1 MGGDERTRMWVCN
14 RQEEYMLPRVPIHD
28 NVPTQPHVLL
38 AAHGQQHS
46 LSSSPAGSLKH
57 STSPSSTSN
66 SNSSSISLPIRNN
79 LVKIEAALAKFDL
92 LSDIV
97 AIHRKE
103 QSLYSGDDSE
113 LEAELGDY
121 YENEKAW
128 PEAYSRRGVSS

>member
-1 MGGDERTRMWVCN
+1 
-14 RQEEYMLPRVPIHD
+14 MLPRVPIHD

-57 STSPSSTSN
+57 STSSSSTS
-66 SNSSSISLPIRNN
+66 STTSSTSSLPIRNN

-97 AIHRKE
+97 AIHR
-103 QSLYSGDDSE
+103 
-113 LEAELGDY
+113 
-121 YENEKAW
+121 
-128 PEAYSRRGVSS
+128 

>member
-1 MGGDERTRMWVCN
+1 
-14 RQEEYMLPRVPIHD
+14 MLPRVPIHD

-57 STSPSSTSN
+57 STTSSSTS
-66 SNSSSISLPIRNN
+66 SSSSTSLPIRNN

-97 AIHRKE
+97 AIHR
-103 QSLYSGDDSE
+103 
-113 LEAELGDY
+113 
-121 YENEKAW
+121 
-128 PEAYSRRGVSS
+128 